1 VTKSGHRLQI
11 SDMAG
16 VETIALSTP
25 KSNRLVMTEKADET
39 GRPAVVLHTDGDII
53 LSAPKGRIHLQSKLQ
68 SKEVG
73 TNGAVAAV
81 LPPSSPPLTGSC
93 TEKMERAISRAPL
106 AQGVLNALGGPKG
119 IAIALGTMAG
129 AWAVS
134 QVTPAGWAA
143 DIAGAL
149 MIVGLAVAGSEIA
162 SGLKGLY
169 DFWQFT
175 CKQAQSEADLDHA
188 GKLFADSVAKVG
200 VNTLLA
206 ILDAKG
212 LGRLKGARP
221 PVEEEVPAGRFRTP
235 DASVL
240 ANTEINGIKPVRVR
254 PGTNGKVAVIGRSMN
269 DAVNPYAQ
277 GLAEQGYDVETFDG
291 DKISDSAR
299 NQWKDLKDKFSP
311 DYVPDDQVQ
320 QSQLF
325 QENQSWASKLASKIQ
340 GMHSSK
346 LVKLFIG
353 SVISLLPAAAWR
365 KLQMNLSMPGLMG
378 LIRA

>member
-1 VTKSGHRLQI
+1 MKKPT
-11 SDMAG
+11 
-16 VETIALSTP
+16 
-25 KSNRLVMTEKADET
+25 
-39 GRPAVVLHTDGDII
+39 
-53 LSAPKGRIHLQSKLQ
+53 
-68 SKEVG
+68 KEVG

-81 LPPSSPPLTGSC
+81 LPPSSPPLSGSC

-149 MIVGLAVAGSEIA
+149 MVVGLAVAGSEIA

-169 DFWQFT
+169 DFWHLA
-175 CKQAQSEADLDHA
+175 CKEAKTDADLDRA
-188 GKLFADSVAKVG
+188 GQLFADSVAKVG

-221 PVEEEVPAGRFRTP
+221 PVEEEVPAGRYRTP

-240 ANTEINGIKPVRVR
+240 ANTEINGIKPVQVR
-254 PGTNGKVAVIGRSMN
+254 PGTNGKVAVIGRSMS

-277 GLAEQGYDVETFDG
+277 GLAEQGYDVETFSG
-291 DKISDSAR
+291 DQISKSAN
-299 NQWKDLKDKFSP
+299 NQWIAFRNHYKGYIPQDVIP
-311 DYVPDDQVQ
+311 TTQMY
-320 QSQLF
+320 
-325 QENQSWASKLASKIQ
+325 QENQAWAQKLASQ
-340 GMHSSK
+340 GYTVVDTGNPSNLGASQFYDMERQILFSK
-346 LVKLFIG
+346 
-353 SVISLLPAAAWR
+353 
-365 KLQMNLSMPGLMG
+365 
-378 LIRA
+378 